1 MVRALPHGSSK
12 HIDSGRIDI
21 GRIAAI
27 AAAIAV
33 HAAALLM
40 LLMPMAAPP
49 IAATPTQKPI
59 IEWYQKEKVEPE
71 KPVEAEIVKR
81 VTPKPV
87 EPHPVV
93 KPIEDK
99 QVIDAPV
106 IVDSGSE
113 RAVDTAAP
121 VIDGGDIGGA
131 AQGTGPLPSATLE
144 YVRATSPRY
153 PTNELRNGVQGTV
166 VLRVLVDVDGTP
178 VSVTVET
185 SSGNRNLDKA
195 ALQHVLK
202 TWRFKPAM
210 QNGQAVQAYGLVPI
224 AFSLQ

>member
-1 MVRALPHGSSK
+1 MVRALPHGS
-12 HIDSGRIDI
+12 DTRIDF

-33 HAAALLM
+33 HAIALLM

-49 IAATPTQKPI
+49 IKPVALDAPKDPI
-59 IEWYQKEKVEPE
+59 FQIYEKKVLPDPVPVIEERKSVPE
-71 KPVEAEIVKR
+71 KKPDVIQKR
-81 VTPKPV
+81 TDVVTP
-87 EPHPVV
+87 VV
-93 KPIEDK
+93 DT
-99 QVIDAPV
+99 PV
-106 IVDSGSE
+106 IVEGGSE
-113 RAVDTAAP
+113 PVIEQSMVDT
-121 VIDGGDIGGA
+121 GA
-131 AQGTGPLPSATLE
+131 ITGPALGGPLPSATLE

-153 PTNELRNGVQGTV
+153 PINELRNGVQGTV

-178 VSVTVET
+178 VSVTVES

-210 QNGQAVQAYGLVPI
+210 QDGQAVQAYGLVPI

>member
-1 MVRALPHGSSK
+1 MVRALPHGS
-12 HIDSGRIDI
+12 DTRIDI

-49 IAATPTQKPI
+49 LAAPAKPKPVLH
-59 IEWYQKEKVEPE
+59 WYEKKVEPE
-71 KPVEAEIVKR
+71 KPVETMIVEK

-87 EPHPVV
+87 EPRPVIQPRIDTPVV
-93 KPIEDK
+93 DPPI
-99 QVIDAPV
+99 IDNT
-106 IVDSGSE
+106 GSE
-113 RAVDTAAP
+113 R
-121 VIDGGDIGGA
+121 VIDLPAIGHGEIA
-131 AQGTGPLPSATLE
+131 GTSGPGMTGPLPSATLE

-153 PTNELRNGVQGTV
+153 PINELRSGIEGTV
-166 VLRVLVDVDGTP
+166 VLRVLVDIDGKP
-178 VSVTVET
+178 ADVTIET
-185 SSGNRNLDKA
+185 SSGNRNLDRA

-210 QNGQAVQAYGLVPI
+210 QNGQVVQAYGLVPV

>member
-1 MVRALPHGSSK
+1 MVRALPHGS
-12 HIDSGRIDI
+12 DTRIDI

-33 HAAALLM
+33 HAVALLM
-40 LLMPMAAPP
+40 LLMPMAAAPLKP
-49 IAATPTQKPI
+49 LVLDAPKKPI
-59 IEWYQKEKVEPE
+59 FQIYEKKVLPDPVPVVEERKIVPQKTPDV
-71 KPVEAEIVKR
+71 IQKR
-81 VTPKPV
+81 TDVVTP
-87 EPHPVV
+87 VV
-93 KPIEDK
+93 
-99 QVIDAPV
+99 ATPV
-106 IVDSGSE
+106 IVEGGSVPVVE
-113 RAVDTAAP
+113 P
-121 VIDGGDIGGA
+121 SVIDTGDLTGPVLG
-131 AQGTGPLPSATLE
+131 GPLPSATLE

-153 PTNELRNGVQGTV
+153 PSNELRNGVQGTV
-166 VLRVLVDVDGTP
+166 MLRVLVDVDGTP
-178 VSVTVET
+178 VSVTVES

>member
-1 MVRALPHGSSK
+1 MVRALPHGS
-12 HIDSGRIDI
+12 DTRIDI

-33 HAAALLM
+33 HAVALLM
-40 LLMPMAAPP
+40 LLAPMAAP
-49 IAATPTQKPI
+49 QL
-59 IEWYQKEKVEPE
+59 Q
-71 KPVEAEIVKR
+71 
-81 VTPKPV
+81 
-87 EPHPVV
+87 PVV
-93 KPIEDK
+93 KPKIEVRWIQKDPPPEIVEIK
-99 QVIDAPV
+99 EQQVIKHVEPQPVTTPTPTTITPTVDTSV
-106 IVDSGSE
+106 IVEGGSE
-113 RAVDTAAP
+113 PVVEQSVVDA
-121 VIDGGDIGGA
+121 GDITGPVVS
-131 AQGTGPLPSATLE
+131 GPLPSATLE

-153 PTNELRNGVQGTV
+153 PSNELRNGVQGTV
-166 VLRVLVDVDGTP
+166 MLRVLVDVDGAP
-178 VSVTVET
+178 VSVTVES

>member
-1 MVRALPHGSSK
+1 MVRALPHGS
-12 HIDSGRIDI
+12 DTRIDI

-33 HAAALLM
+33 HAVALLM

-49 IAATPTQKPI
+49 LKPLALDVPKKPI
-59 IEWYQKEKVEPE
+59 FQIYEKKVLPDPVPVVEERKIVPE
-71 KPVEAEIVKR
+71 KKPDVIQKR
-81 VTPKPV
+81 ADVVTPAVDTPV
-87 EPHPVV
+87 IVEGGSEPVV
-93 KPIEDK
+93 EHS
-99 QVIDAPV
+99 VIDA
-106 IVDSGSE
+106 
-113 RAVDTAAP
+113 
-121 VIDGGDIGGA
+121 GDITGPVVG
-131 AQGTGPLPSATLE
+131 GPLPSATLE

-153 PTNELRNGVQGTV
+153 PNNELRNGVQGTV
-166 VLRVLVDVDGTP
+166 MLRVLVDVDGTP
-178 VSVTVET
+178 LSVTVES

>member
-1 MVRALPHGSSK
+1 MVRALPHGS
-12 HIDSGRIDI
+12 DTRIDI

-49 IAATPTQKPI
+49 LAAPPRAKEDVRWYPKEEIKP
-59 IEWYQKEKVEPE
+59 

-87 EPHPVV
+87 EPRPVV
-93 KPIEDK
+93 KPVEDK
-99 QVIDAPV
+99 QIVDAPI
-106 IVDSGSE
+106 IVDQGSE
-113 RAVDTAAP
+113 RAVDTAVP
-121 VIDGGDIGGA
+121 VVDGGDVGA
-131 AQGTGPLPSATLE
+131 SSQGTGPLPSATLE

-153 PTNELRNGVQGTV
+153 PINELRNGVQGTV
-166 VLRVLVDVDGTP
+166 ILRVLVDIDGKPVD
-178 VSVTVET
+178 VSIET
-185 SSGNRNLDKA
+185 SSGNRNLDKEA
-195 ALQHVLK
+195 RQHVLK

-224 AFSLQ
+224 AFNLQ

>member
-1 MVRALPHGSSK
+1 MVRALPHGS
-12 HIDSGRIDI
+12 DTRIDI

-27 AAAIAV
+27 AAALAV
-33 HAAALLM
+33 HTVALLM

-49 IAATPTQKPI
+49 LAAPTKPK
-59 IEWYQKEKVEPE
+59 EQVRWYPKEEVKP
-71 KPVEAEIVKR
+71 KPVEAEIVER

-87 EPHPVV
+87 EPRPVV
-93 KPIEDK
+93 QPRIETPPAIDVPI
-99 QVIDAPV
+99 IDNT
-106 IVDSGSE
+106 GSE
-113 RAVDTAAP
+113 R
-121 VIDGGDIGGA
+121 VIDIPAIDSGETGGTSG
-131 AQGTGPLPSATLE
+131 QGMTGPLPSATLE

-153 PTNELRNGVQGTV
+153 PINELRNGVQGTV
-166 VLRVLVDVDGTP
+166 MLRVLVDVDGTP
-178 VSVTVET
+178 LSVTVES

>member
-1 MVRALPHGSSK
+1 MVRALPHGS
-12 HIDSGRIDI
+12 DNRIDV

-27 AAAIAV
+27 AAAMAV
-33 HAAALLM
+33 HAIALLM

-49 IAATPTQKPI
+49 IAAPVKPKI
-59 IEWYQKEKVEPE
+59 TIEWYKKEQVEP
-71 KPVEAEIVKR
+71 KPVEAEIIKP

-87 EPHPVV
+87 EQRPVV
-93 KPIEDK
+93 QQRTVETPVTDIPITME
-99 QVIDAPV
+99 A
-106 IVDSGSE
+106 GSE
-113 RAVDTAAP
+113 RVVDIPA
-121 VIDGGDIGGA
+121 IDTGDMGGA
-131 AQGTGPLPSATLE
+131 SQGTGPLPSATLE

-153 PTNELRNGVQGTV
+153 PINELRNGVQGTV
-166 VLRVLVDVDGTP
+166 MLRVLVDVDGAP
-178 VSVTVET
+178 LSVTVES

>member
-1 MVRALPHGSSK
+1 MVRALPHGS
-12 HIDSGRIDI
+12 DTRIDI

-49 IAATPTQKPI
+49 IAATPKQKMVF
-59 IEWYQKEKVEPE
+59 EWYEKKVIEPE

-81 VTPKPV
+81 VTPKPE
-87 EPHPVV
+87 EPRPVTR
-93 KPIEDK
+93 PIEDK
-99 QVIDAPV
+99 Q
-106 IVDSGSE
+106 IVDVPIIVDQGSE
-113 RAVDTAAP
+113 RVVDTAVA
-121 VIDGGDIGGA
+121 VVDTGDVGA
-131 AQGTGPLPSATLE
+131 SSQGTGPLPSATLE

-153 PTNELRNGVQGTV
+153 PVNELKSGIEGTV
-166 VLRVLVDVDGTP
+166 ILRVLVDIDGKP

-185 SSGNRNLDKA
+185 SSGNRNLDRT
-195 ALQHVLK
+195 ALQHVQK

-224 AFSLQ
+224 AFNLQ

>member
-1 MVRALPHGSSK
+1 MVRALPHGS
-12 HIDSGRIDI
+12 DTRIEL

-27 AAAIAV
+27 VAAIAV

-49 IAATPTQKPI
+49 IAAPVKPKI
-59 IEWYQKEKVEPE
+59 VIEWYKKEQVEP

-87 EPHPVV
+87 EPRRVV
-93 KPIEDK
+93 KPVEDK
-99 QVIDAPV
+99 QIVDAP
-106 IVDSGSE
+106 IVVDQGSE
-113 RAVDTAAP
+113 RAIDTSVAA
-121 VIDGGDIGGA
+121 IDSGDIGVPSH
-131 AQGTGPLPSATLE
+131 GTGPLPSATLE

-153 PTNELRNGVQGTV
+153 PISELKSGVEGTV

-178 VSVTVET
+178 LDVSIEN
-185 SSGNRNLDKA
+185 SSGNRNLDRS

>member
-1 MVRALPHGSSK
+1 MVRALPHGS
-12 HIDSGRIDI
+12 DNRIDV

-27 AAAIAV
+27 AAALAV
-33 HAAALLM
+33 HAVALLM

-49 IAATPTQKPI
+49 LQAVADP
-59 IEWYQKEKVEPE
+59 
-71 KPVEAEIVKR
+71 KPVVRWIEKDPPPPEVVEIEEQQVVKR
-81 VTPKPV
+81 VEPKPV
-87 EPHPVV
+87 TTPTPTTIT
-93 KPIEDK
+93 PI
-99 QVIDAPV
+99 VDAPV
-106 IVDSGSE
+106 IVEGGSEPVVEASVADSG
-113 RAVDTAAP
+113 DITGP
-121 VIDGGDIGGA
+121 VV
-131 AQGTGPLPSATLE
+131 TGPLPSATLE

-153 PTNELRNGVQGTV
+153 PVNELRNGVQGTV
-166 VLRVLVDVDGTP
+166 MLRVLVDVDGTP
-178 VSVTVET
+178 LSVTVES

>member
-1 MVRALPHGSSK
+1 MVRALPHGS
-12 HIDSGRIDI
+12 DTRIDI
-21 GRIAAI
+21 GRVAAI

-40 LLMPMAAPP
+40 LLVPMAAPP
-49 IAATPTQKPI
+49 IVVPTKPKI
-59 IEWYQKEKVEPE
+59 TVEWYKKQPVEP

-81 VTPKPV
+81 VEPKPV
-87 EPHPVV
+87 EPRPVV
-93 KPIEDK
+93 QPRIDTPPAIDVPI
-99 QVIDAPV
+99 IDNT
-106 IVDSGSE
+106 GSE
-113 RAVDTAAP
+113 R
-121 VIDGGDIGGA
+121 VIDIPASDSGEVGGTSG
-131 AQGTGPLPSATLE
+131 QGMTGPLPSATLE

-153 PTNELRNGVQGTV
+153 PINELKSGIEGTV

-178 VSVTVET
+178 AEVTIET
-185 SSGNRNLDKA
+185 SSGNRNLDRA

-210 QNGQAVQAYGLVPI
+210 QNGQVVQAYGLVPI

>member
-1 MVRALPHGSSK
+1 MVRALPHGS
-12 HIDSGRIDI
+12 DTRIEL

-27 AAAIAV
+27 VAAIAV

-49 IAATPTQKPI
+49 IAAPVKPKI
-59 IEWYQKEKVEPE
+59 VIEWYKKEQVEP

-87 EPHPVV
+87 EPRRVV
-93 KPIEDK
+93 KPVEDK
-99 QVIDAPV
+99 QIVDAP
-106 IVDSGSE
+106 IVVDQGSE
-113 RAVDTAAP
+113 RAIDTSVAA
-121 VIDGGDIGGA
+121 IDSGDIGVPSH
-131 AQGTGPLPSATLE
+131 GTGPLPSATLE

-153 PTNELRNGVQGTV
+153 PISELKSGVEGTV
-166 VLRVLVDVDGTP
+166 ILRVLVDVDGTP
-178 VSVTVET
+178 LDVSIEN
-185 SSGNRNLDKA
+185 SSGNRNLDRS